1 MRACFLGVYASS
13 GKEGVYIPTMKRTLS
28 LMLLCLVATG
38 AFAQSRTEEA
48 RKRMKGESDDVSSSL
63 VIGTIELFID
73 VAPELFY
80 FRRLEPTEQRL
91 GYTPHPYSAALPTS
105 GIRTFDNVGPVR
117 SGMLETRLHLSLP
130 QGSLAME
137 QRAADVKWHIGYWQ
151 VFGQYEYLK
160 ELAAPYGIHQFNL
173 MVGRKMRFFSSAGDA
188 GVSMGYRNVMIG
200 GDRFDGFEMA
210 WHADLYPVKPFS
222 FSYYGGV
229 MPHTYGS
236 VTNQRISV
244 GLHRGPVRF
253 AVGHHWLDI
262 AGVGFNTFNA
272 GLTVYL

>member
-1 MRACFLGVYASS
+1 MKAQ
-13 GKEGVYIPTMKRTLS
+13 YISTMKRTLI
-28 LMLLCLVATG
+28 LMLLFLVATG
-38 AFAQSRTEEA
+38 AIAQSRTEEA
-48 RKRMKGESDDVSSSL
+48 RKRMKGERDEVDAGL
-63 VIGTIELFID
+63 VLGAVELMID
-73 VAPELFY
+73 FGPELFY
-80 FRRLEPTEQRL
+80 FRRFHAQEHRL

-117 SGMLETRLHLSLP
+117 GGMLEARLHLSLP

-151 VFGQYEYLK
+151 LFGQYEYLK
-160 ELAAPYGIHQFNL
+160 ELAAPYGIHQFN
-173 MVGRKMRFFSSAGDA
+173 MMAGRKMRFFSSAGDA
-188 GVSMGYRNVMIG
+188 GVSIGYRNVMIG
-200 GDRFDGFEMA
+200 GDRFDGVEFA

-222 FSYYGGV
+222 LSYYGGV

-236 VTNQRISV
+236 VSNNRLSV
-244 GLHRGPVRF
+244 GVHRGPVRF

-262 AGVGFNTFNA
+262 AGVDFNTFSA

>member
-1 MRACFLGVYASS
+1 
-13 GKEGVYIPTMKRTLS
+13 MKRIVCI
-28 LMLLCLVATG
+28 LLIGLTASG

-48 RKRMKGESDDVSSSL
+48 RKRMKGESDDAGSGMVL
-63 VIGTIELFID
+63 TAMELMID

-80 FRRLEPTEQRL
+80 FRRLDPAEQRL
-91 GYTPHPYSAALPTS
+91 GYTPYPYSAALPTS

-117 SGMLETRLHLSLP
+117 DGMLETRLHLSLP
-130 QGSLAME
+130 QGSIAME
-137 QRAADVKWHIGYWQ
+137 QRAADIKWHIGYWQ
-151 VFGQYEYLK
+151 LFGQYEYLK
-160 ELAAPYGIHQFNL
+160 ELAAPYGIHQFNV
-173 MVGRKMRFFSSAGDA
+173 MAGRKMRFFASAGDA
-188 GVSMGYRNVMIG
+188 GVSLGYRNVMIG
-200 GDRFDGFEMA
+200 GDRFDGVEFA

-222 FSYYGGV
+222 ISYYGGV

-236 VTNQRISV
+236 VTNNRISV

-262 AGVGFNTFNA
+262 AGVGFNTFSA